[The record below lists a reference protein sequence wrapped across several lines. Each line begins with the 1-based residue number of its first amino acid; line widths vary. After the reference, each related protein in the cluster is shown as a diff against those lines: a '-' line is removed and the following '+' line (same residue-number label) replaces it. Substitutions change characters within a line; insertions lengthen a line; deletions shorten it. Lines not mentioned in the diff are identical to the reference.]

1 MSRRL
6 LAVFAAAV
14 GLALSTLF
22 AFLPSQAA
30 ESPVLRLAGADRYE
44 VSALISAKNFTPN
57 VAVAYIATGATFAD
71 ALSGA
76 PAAGADGGPVL
87 LVTKDRVPDAIL
99 TELKRLTPQRI
110 VILGGA
116 NSVSTDVEAELRR
129 LTSGSVE
136 RIAGA
141 DRYEVSAEISRRSFE
156 SGVAVAYLATG
167 ATFTDALS
175 GAPAAAISRGPVLL
189 VPGTLI
195 PASIA
200 AELDRLNPGRIVILG
215 GPNSVSTSVEASL
228 DPYTEGAVSRI
239 SGADRYDVSALIS
252 RSTFAEGVPVAYI
265 ATGATFADALSGAP
279 VAGITR
285 GPVLLVP
292 GTSIPAPIIAELE
305 RLNPR
310 RIVILGGPNSV
321 STGVEGQLAR
331 FVVPPTVPPTPTP
344 SPTAT
349 STPKPTATPTP
360 TPAPTPTTC
369 GTISRDETWASKVT
383 LACDVTV
390 AEGATVTLT
399 GNADVIIPAGSGIGV
414 MGNLVTA
421 RGSDGAV
428 IRTAGNGRAQ
438 LTGSGTVRL
447 DGATVRGLDLELSSC
462 VSLSAVST
470 TFDRSRLIS
479 QRCSDVDVRSSSF
492 GGIAQPL
499 SVWDTDLTGISFTG
513 TSRNSF
519 AGIGAAR
526 VVSLGGTVPEGESY
540 ALASD
545 GGAVFTGDI
554 GVSGH
559 VTVAE
564 GSIFKGGR
572 FEVFG
577 GSLSIEGSSADPV
590 RFTSYY
596 DDGIAGDS
604 DGAGA
609 VPIPDAEMRGHSFIE
624 AAELTSPAVVT
635 VGHATFD
642 HGHAIYW
649 HEVEAQQGSS
659 LTISD
664 SVTRGQMTV
673 SAREATVSIQR
684 TVFDVPADPDQTVS
698 PALEVS
704 SGRLDGVILDGP
716 DMNTFIGSGRT
727 NVFVAGGSSFVPEGT
742 EWRLSPDSNA
752 LFTLET
758 AVSGTLTVE
767 PGTIFKDSRFMV
779 LDGGTVDVNGT
790 AARPVIF
797 TSFLDDTAGGD
808 SDGLRDQPTSNVST
822 DFPLFEFYGPHSTID
837 IEHATVDW
845 SVSMVASNLTATGV
859 STEGS
864 RLRIADSSSRGRVF
878 LRDFEGDVEI
888 VRNSFNIRPYSWGPG
903 LPLVATPALMLERAD
918 VTDVALAGADANRFV
933 GDAQSRLVSFTF
945 STVQPGTEWTIGSDT
960 GAIFTDELTVAGTLH
975 VNPGTVFKNGTLS
988 VLPGASLDVQ
998 GTDDD
1003 PVIFTSL
1010 EDDAI
1015 EGDTNLGYEGGGG
1028 PSGSVAIAFHDR
1040 DPATEKR
1047 AEATISGVV
1056 FRNLSTGIYV
1066 GQWNDVFVSDSLFT
1080 GNGKAVEVESAS
1092 FGDSFEE
1099 EYAWAALPCKPP
1111 FNSSV
1116 TITNSWMG
1124 RFGLPGIDISAT
1136 DLIDEFG
1143 PSPFPPNMPDDVSMG
1158 PLKTAVGDA
1167 WDLAY
1172 SQVDF
1177 TVVDATNTVPWSMFS
1192 CSVGT
1197 ASITFPWFPVLFTP
1211 AGDIPYPIY
1220 RAD

>member
-6 LAVFAAAV
+6 SAVFAAAV
-14 GLALSTLF
+14 ALALSTLL
-22 AFLPSQAA
+22 AFLPAQAA
-30 ESPVLRLAGADRYE
+30 ESPVQRLAGADRYE

-57 VAVAYIATGATFAD
+57 VAVAYVATGATFAD

-76 PAAGADGGPVL
+76 PAAGAAGGPVL

-99 TELKRLTPQRI
+99 TELKRLKPQRI

-167 ATFTDALS
+167 ATFADALS

-228 DPYTEGAVSRI
+228 DPYTDGAVTRI

-305 RLNPR
+305 RLNPG

-321 STGVEGQLAR
+321 STGVEEQLAR
-331 FVVPPTVPPTPTP
+331 FVVPPTVP
-344 SPTAT
+344 
-349 STPKPTATPTP
+349 
-360 TPAPTPTTC
+360 PTPTTC

-399 GNADVIIPAGSGIGV
+399 GSADVIIPAGRGIGV
-414 MGNLVTA
+414 AGSLVTA
-421 RGSDGAV
+421 RGSDSAV
-428 IRTAGNGRAQ
+428 IRAAGSGRAQ
-438 LTGSGTVRL
+438 LTGSGTLRL
-447 DGATVRGLDLELSSC
+447 DGATVRGLDLELTSC

-479 QRCSDVDVRSSSF
+479 QRCSDVEVRSSSF

-499 SVWDTDLTGISFTG
+499 SVWDTDLTGVSFTG
-513 TSRNSF
+513 STRNSF

-545 GGAVFTGDI
+545 GGAVFTGTI

-559 VTVAE
+559 VTVAK
-564 GSIFKGGR
+564 GSIFKGGH
-572 FEVFG
+572 FEVTE
-577 GSLSIEGSSADPV
+577 GSLSVEGTQADPV
-590 RFTSYY
+590 HFTSYY
-596 DDGIAGDS
+596 DDSIAGDS

-624 AAELTSPAVVT
+624 AAALTSPAVVT
-635 VGHATFD
+635 VDHATFD
-642 HGHAIYW
+642 HGNAVYW
-649 HEVEAQQGSS
+649 HEAEAQQGSR
-659 LTISD
+659 LRISD
-664 SVTRGQMTV
+664 SITRGQIRV
-673 SAREATVSIQR
+673 SAQQATVSITR

-704 SGRLDGVILDGP
+704 SGRLDGIILDGP

-779 LDGGTVDVNGT
+779 MDGGTVDVNGT

-797 TSFLDDTAGGD
+797 TSLLDDTAGGD
-808 SDGLRDQPTSNVST
+808 SDGLPVQPTSNVST
-822 DFPLFEFYGPHSTID
+822 DFPLFEFRGPHSTID

-845 SVSMVASNLTATGV
+845 SVSMVAANVTAPGV

-878 LRDFEGDVEI
+878 LRDFEGEVEI
-888 VRNSFNIRPYSWGPG
+888 VRNTFDIRPYSWGPR
-903 LPLVATPALMLERAD
+903 LPLIATPALQLERAD
-918 VTDVALAGADANRFV
+918 ITGVALAGTDANRFV

-945 STVQPGTEWTIGSDT
+945 STVQPGTEWTIGSDS
-960 GAIFTDELTVAGTLH
+960 GAIFTDALTIAGTLH

-1015 EGDTNLGYEGGGG
+1015 EGDTNVGHDGGGG

-1040 DPATEKR
+1040 DPATENR

-1056 FRNLSTGIYV
+1056 FRNLSTAIDV
-1066 GQWNDVFVSDSLFT
+1066 GQWNVVFVSDSLFT

-1092 FGDSFEE
+1092 FGDSFDE
-1099 EYAWAALPCKPP
+1099 EYAWAALPCQPP
-1111 FNSSV
+1111 FNSWV

-1124 RFGLPGIDISAT
+1124 KFALPGIDISAT

-1177 TVVDATNTVPWSMFS
+1177 TVVDTTNTVPWSMFS